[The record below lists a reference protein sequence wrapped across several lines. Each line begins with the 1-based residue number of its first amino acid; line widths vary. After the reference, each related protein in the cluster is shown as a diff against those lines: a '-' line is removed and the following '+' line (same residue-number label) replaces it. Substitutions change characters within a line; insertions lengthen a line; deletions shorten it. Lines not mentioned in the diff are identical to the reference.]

1 MKDTLIMVRIV
12 GPQEYKLMKYIQYY
26 TEKMIIVTKL
36 VLTYLPQIR
45 TRLDTVALDD
55 GYSKKNITCS

>member
-1 MKDTLIMVRIV
+1 MVRIV

-45 TRLDTVALDD
+45 TRRTRLDTVALDH